1 MSKRWI
7 WEFDNYPN
15 FTYDKEELNS
25 LIEDIVF
32 LQGSLSSIVS
42 FASKETLEEK
52 LKDSYADEVINSSD
66 IEGEFLNR
74 NSVQW
79 LSEEKLPLCLDF
91 FNVVRYVCLVQS
103 LGYGRCYTGESITAR
118 TTLSFNYI
126 RSSFAR

>member
-25 LIEDIVF
+25 LIQDIVF

-79 LSEEKLPLCLDF
+79 LSEEKLP
-91 FNVVRYVCLVQS
+91 YLVN
-103 LGYGRCYTGESITAR
+103 G
-118 TTLSFNYI
+118 
-126 RSSFAR
+126 